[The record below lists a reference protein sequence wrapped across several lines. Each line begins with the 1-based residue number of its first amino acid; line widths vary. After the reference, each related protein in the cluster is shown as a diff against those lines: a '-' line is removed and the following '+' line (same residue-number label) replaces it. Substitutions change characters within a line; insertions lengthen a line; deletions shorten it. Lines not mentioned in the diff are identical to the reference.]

1 MTGSSGDKQ
10 PKYQRIAD
18 SLKAAIDGGRYGA
31 GDRLPGEND
40 LMDEYGVARMTARQA
55 LGVLQSEGIAEAR
68 KGSGV
73 FVRDFRPLRRRGIQR
88 LAQGQWG
95 SGRSIWSADIDNRSL
110 VVDQVS
116 VTEQGAPEHVAR
128 VLGVEPGVPMC
139 VRHRRFVLDGKPV
152 LLSTSYLPAVL
163 VAGTAITR
171 EDTGPGGTYARLA
184 EIGAKPVHFREEVR
198 SRMPAAEE
206 AARLELSAGTPVILI
221 CRTAFADEG
230 QVVELNEMI
239 LDAASYVLEYDFD
252 A

>member
-1 MTGSSGDKQ
+1 MTGSNGDKQ
-10 PKYQRIAD
+10 PKYQRIAEA
-18 SLKAAIDGGRYGA
+18 LKAAIDTGRYGA

-68 KGSGV
+68 RGAGV

-95 SGRSIWSADIDNRSL
+95 AGRSIWSADIDNRSL

-128 VLGVEPGVPMC
+128 VLGADPGAPMC

-198 SRMPAAEE
+198 SRMPSGEE
-206 AARLELSAGTPVILI
+206 STRLELSAGTPVILI

>member
-10 PKYQRIAD
+10 PKYQRIAEA
-18 SLKAAIDGGRYGA
+18 LKAAIDAGRYRA

-55 LGVLQSEGIAEAR
+55 LGVLKSEGIAEAR
-68 KGSGV
+68 RGAGV

-95 SGRSIWSADIDNRSL
+95 SGRSIWSADIDNRDL

-116 VTEQGAPEHVAR
+116 VTERGAPEHVAR
-128 VLGVEPGVPMC
+128 VLGVDPGTPMC

-163 VAGTAITR
+163 VSGTAITR

-198 SRMPAAEE
+198 SRMPSGEE

>member
-18 SLKAAIDGGRYGA
+18 ALKSAIDTGRYRA

-68 KGSGV
+68 RGAGV

-95 SGRSIWSADIDNRSL
+95 SGRSIWSADIDKRSL

-116 VTEQGAPEHVAR
+116 VTERGAPEHVAR
-128 VLGVEPGVPMC
+128 VLGADPGSPMC

-152 LLSTSYLPAVL
+152 LLSTSYLPAGL

-198 SRMPAAEE
+198 SRMPSGEE
-206 AARLELSAGTPVILI
+206 STRLELSVGTPVILI

>member
-18 SLKAAIDGGRYGA
+18 SLKAAIDDGRYGA

-206 AARLELSAGTPVILI
+206 ATRLELSAGTPVILI

>member
-1 MTGSSGDKQ
+1 MTGSSGDRQ

-18 SLKAAIDGGRYGA
+18 SLKAAIDDGRYRA

-68 KGSGV
+68 RGAGV

-116 VTEQGAPEHVAR
+116 VAERGAPEHVAR
-128 VLGVEPGVPMC
+128 VLGVDPGASMC

-198 SRMPAAEE
+198 SRMPSAEE
-206 AARLELSAGTPVILI
+206 ATRLELSAGTPVILI

>member
-18 SLKAAIDGGRYGA
+18 ALKAAIDAGRYRA

-68 KGSGV
+68 RGAGV

-116 VTEQGAPEHVAR
+116 VTERGAPDHVAR
-128 VLGVEPGVPMC
+128 VLGVGPGAPMC

-152 LLSTSYLPAVL
+152 LLSTSYLPALL

-198 SRMPAAEE
+198 SRMPSGEE